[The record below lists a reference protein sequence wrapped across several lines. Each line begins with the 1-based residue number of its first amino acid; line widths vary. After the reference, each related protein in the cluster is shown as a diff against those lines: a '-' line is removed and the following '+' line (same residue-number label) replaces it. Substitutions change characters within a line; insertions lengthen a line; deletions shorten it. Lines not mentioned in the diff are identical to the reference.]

1 MLWRMQLKT
10 QLYIDGKWVDG
21 SGTVPV
27 YDPSD
32 ESVIAE
38 IATAGDKECEAA
50 IDAAHR
56 AFPEWAKT
64 APRFRAEILRKAFE
78 LMIAES
84 DHLAKIISMENGKV
98 FSDAKGE
105 VAYAA
110 EFFRWFSEE
119 TVRVQGDFRKSPSGD
134 KRQLVGE

>member
-1 MLWRMQLKT
+1 MQLKT

-98 FSDAKGE
+98 FSASIE
-105 VAYAA
+105 VPP
-110 EFFRWFSEE
+110 
-119 TVRVQGDFRKSPSGD
+119 KSNLRGFCASIMY
-134 KRQLVGE
+134 QYESQSICT